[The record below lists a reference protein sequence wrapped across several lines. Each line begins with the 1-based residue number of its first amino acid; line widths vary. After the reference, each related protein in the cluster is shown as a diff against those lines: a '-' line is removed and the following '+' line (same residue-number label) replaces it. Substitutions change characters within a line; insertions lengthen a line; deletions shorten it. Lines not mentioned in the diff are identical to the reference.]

1 MNKSKIEDPEY
12 RRAIGRKKRRSNIK
26 RLQKKI
32 RGTKVKDKRTGEI
45 KKYDLSLNLT
55 SNDSYLVEHEQLW
68 ELFLLYDYARY
79 CSSRINASIIRI
91 GNVKEKKIYDTVK
104 RYASEIENSFA
115 RFYLI
120 LHELDKNG
128 NEIKLERRRNLQG
141 KLKMRQVEER

>member
-1 MNKSKIEDPEY
+1 M
-12 RRAIGRKKRRSNIK
+12 
-26 RLQKKI
+26 
-32 RGTKVKDKRTGEI
+32 
-45 KKYDLSLNLT
+45 
-55 SNDSYLVEHEQLW
+55 
-68 ELFLLYDYARY
+68 LYDYARY